1 MGQLV
6 IRGVRDDALETMR
19 ELAELNKRSLEA
31 QIRTLIED
39 TADQRKRQL
48 AAIEDIRRLSRQFEG
63 RKFADSTAMIREDR
77 DR

>member
-48 AAIEDIRRLSRQFEG
+48 AAIEDIKRMRKQFEG
-63 RKFADSTAMIREDR
+63 RTFADSTAMIREDR